1 MLLPFAVP
9 KSVGKFCSTNH
20 MKPQNRLERIPP
32 RQSSGVWYGKK
43 GRVLVVLNSQYQM
56 LTPALNDPLIEQS
69 THFPLRMLNLLAMTP
84 PPTAN
89 QSNLRFCFEAL
100 SSTSPSTGTDQPPCS
115 SPARPLRPHYQ
126 TIGRRSGGG
135 LTSSAETKFRPF
147 GGDIAARWGWDMYLS
162 SPLHPPPRTARWAGA
177 PRLFSAIAAGWQTPG
192 VRLPYR
198 HHIATSPPLHP
209 ATERRSSTWTCCLVV
224 CSVAPPCSSPWSRL
238 ALTFQYDQPNTELQQ
253 HL

>member
-1 MLLPFAVP
+1 MSHRYLWPPIESNTLCQAPAPRWLFVHFHLSGGPFRLLSPFAVP

-100 SSTSPSTGTDQPPCS
+100 SSTSPSTGTDQPP
-115 SPARPLRPHYQ
+115 APLRLDHYDL
-126 TIGRRSGGG
+126 TIRRSAGGPAVGSPRLPKQSSDRLGETSLCVGGG
-135 LTSSAETKFRPF
+135 ICT
-147 GGDIAARWGWDMYLS
+147 
-162 SPLHPPPRTARWAGA
+162 
-177 PRLFSAIAAGWQTPG
+177 
-192 VRLPYR
+192 
-198 HHIATSPPLHP
+198 
-209 ATERRSSTWTCCLVV
+209 
-224 CSVAPPCSSPWSRL
+224 
-238 ALTFQYDQPNTELQQ
+238 
-253 HL
+253 